1 MCEVLN
7 LYLWEAQVAQA
18 AIKLLRGY
26 FQLVLLLM
34 GMQLDVPSLCQVKRI
49 LVDFV
54 EKKQQ

>member
-1 MCEVLN
+1 M
-7 LYLWEAQVAQA
+7 AQA